1 MYKEEGD
8 FKYNGIPI
16 FKVNFSDFSYIV
28 SCFENG
34 SRVISKNLMNEQL
47 KDCYKKSRNHA
58 FGVFYEGV
66 MLDFR
71 DLKKHTVE

>member
-1 MYKEEGD
+1 MHKDEGD
-8 FKYNGIPI
+8 FKYNGIPV

-34 SRVISKNLMNEQL
+34 GRVISKNLSNEKL
-47 KDCYKKSRNHA
+47 KECYKKSRNHA

-71 DLKKHTVE
+71 DFKKHEIE